1 MRHSRPVTIA
11 LALSIGLLSGCASV
25 LIPSN
30 SVAIASA
37 VVSPPGAI
45 ELAYSYHSQQNGDW
59 CDPAD
64 IEMWLQA
71 DGIALPS
78 GDDHAVQQTFWSHET
93 SHNDGFT
100 IAQWNASPYAVAVS
114 ATPPS
119 RPWPRPAVSS
129 PTASPRCTSR

>member
-1 MRHSRPVTIA
+1 MRHSRPITIA
-11 LALSIGLLSGCASV
+11 LVSSILLLSGCASV

-78 GDDHAVQQTFWSHET
+78 GADHAIQQTFWSYRSEEHT
-93 SHNDGFT
+93 SELQSLRHL
-100 IAQWNASPYAVAVS
+100 
-114 ATPPS
+114 
-119 RPWPRPAVSS
+119 
-129 PTASPRCTSR
+129 